1 FLVKSL
7 AEPFDLADADAAF
20 GVNEP
25 LRIPG
30 PPARQVERIERLHQP
45 SAVELGAPVHRGHQ
59 RDPETALDRRRLL
72 QLTVEDDTRTR
83 WRGIEADPGEPAGRH
98 RIVGRQPLYPEQVL
112 GPLDRVRLEERRR
125 ADRGEVLT
133 EQEVRAKT
141 LP

>member
-1 FLVKSL
+1 
-7 AEPFDLADADAAF
+7 
-20 GVNEP
+20 
-25 LRIPG
+25 
-30 PPARQVERIERLHQP
+30 
-45 SAVELGAPVHRGHQ
+45 AVELGAPVHRGHQ

-83 WRGIEADPGEPAGRH
+83 WRGIEADPGEPAGPH

-141 LP
+141 LPPTVSGADGGVDGTAVEIHHLVGHRDPHREIRVAQLEPPDPRAEP